1 MQEKLSE
8 VTLILIGST
17 VIILLL
23 TGLIVF
29 SLIVNQKRKYR
40 HRQEKLSLKNDYDQE
55 LLRSTVEIQTQAFES
70 ISRELHDNVGTL
82 ISIAMV
88 HIKSMDASTR
98 EKEKQRLSE
107 SENLLNEALE
117 SLRDISRSIHPENIS
132 RLGWQQSLE
141 SELQRIGKSKMFTVA
156 YTQEGEPFAVE
167 LGKQVIIFR
176 ILQESLNNI
185 VRHSNGLHIGC
196 HVSFFGGEVNITITD
211 DGKGFDQ
218 PGEMDYRNGSGLRNM
233 RARAAMLPAVLS
245 IGNGPKKGTVVK
257 LTYREASNQL

>member
-1 MQEKLSE
+1 
-8 VTLILIGST
+8 
-17 VIILLL
+17 
-23 TGLIVF
+23 
-29 SLIVNQKRKYR
+29 
-40 HRQEKLSLKNDYDQE
+40 
-55 LLRSTVEIQTQAFES
+55 
-70 ISRELHDNVGTL
+70 
-82 ISIAMV
+82 
-88 HIKSMDASTR
+88 
-98 EKEKQRLSE
+98 
-107 SENLLNEALE
+107 
-117 SLRDISRSIHPENIS
+117 
-132 RLGWQQSLE
+132 
-141 SELQRIGKSKMFTVA
+141 MFTVA
-156 YTQEGEPFAVE
+156 YTQEGDPFAVE

-196 HVSFFGGEVNITITD
+196 HVSFSGGEVNITITD